1 MYFLLLK
8 KRLKLL
14 KNLNILKSLTILYA
28 EDDLIIQESISRILK
43 MFFKEVF
50 VANDGNEAIKI
61 FKNNQIDILI
71 LDYVMPNLNGYET
84 SKIIRKTNKKIPIII
99 TSAYTDKEKLLNAI
113 ELNLIKYIEK
123 PILREDLVKV
133 FDTIIKYMDENN
145 LLQVKLDENVYYSFT
160 NKKITKNK
168 KEITLTKNEVI
179 FIELLLN
186 TPNQLI
192 SKNIIEHNI
201 FKGHVDENTLRN
213 MVYRI
218 RKKLDLDII
227 YTIKNLGY
235 AINIK

>member
-1 MYFLLLK
+1 M
-8 KRLKLL
+8 L

-145 LLQVKLDENVYYSFT
+145 LLQVKLDENLYYSFT

-168 KEITLTKNEVI
+168 KEIILTKNEVI

-186 TPNQLI
+186 TPNQLV

-235 AINIK
+235 GINIK